1 MTLKDIAKETGVSIS
16 TVSRVINGNF
26 TGAASKEVQ
35 DKIWAAARKGGYIP
49 NTSAQT
55 LRQGKQQKALHQSI
69 ACIYARSTDVQ
80 NDAFFSSLTRSIEQ
94 ETLKNGYVVK
104 YAFYTFDMDNPATQ
118 NQILDNTVDGA
129 VILGRCGGRTLKY
142 LKDHF
147 HKIIYTG
154 LNTIETDYDQVICDG
169 YAIARD
175 AVTYLLKQGHRR
187 IGYIG
192 DVRKEVR
199 YNAYCHV
206 LKEYQLPFDRN
217 ITAHV
222 TLSSEGGY
230 QGANRILN
238 RCSDIDAIFCTND
251 ITAIGAIKAIQ
262 EHGYQIP
269 GQIAVI
275 SMDDIEIAQFVSP
288 MLTTMHIP
296 IDEMGKMAAKILI
309 DRIEGGHTLPLKLS
323 LPYYLVKRESA

>member
-1 MTLKDIAKETGVSIS
+1 MTLKDIARETGVSIS
-16 TVSRVINGNF
+16 TVSRVINGK
-26 TGAASKEVQ
+26 TPGAASKEVQ

-55 LRQGKQQKALHQSI
+55 LRQGKQDKILHQSI
-69 ACIYARSTDVQ
+69 ACIYARSTNVQ

-104 YAFYTFDMDNPATQ
+104 YAFYTFNMDSPATQ
-118 NQILDNTVDGA
+118 SQILGNDVDGA
-129 VILGRCGGRTLKY
+129 VILGRCSRGTLNY
-142 LKDHF
+142 LKEHF
-147 HKIIYTG
+147 RKIVYTG
-154 LNTIETDYDQVICDG
+154 LNAIEADYDQVICDG
-169 YAIARD
+169 YSVAHD
-175 AVTYLLKQGHRR
+175 AVNYLLEQGHER

-192 DVRKEVR
+192 DVRNEVR
-199 YNAYCHV
+199 YDAYCKV
-206 LKEYQLPFDRN
+206 LKEHQIPFDRN

-222 TLSSEGGY
+222 ALSSEGGY

-238 RCSDIDAIFCTND
+238 RCGDVDAIFCTND
-251 ITAIGAIKAIQ
+251 ITAIGAVKAIQ
-262 EHGYQIP
+262 EHGLQIP
-269 GQIAVI
+269 RQIAVI

-296 IDEMGKMAAKILI
+296 TDEMGKMAAKILI
-309 DRIEGGHTLPLKLS
+309 DRIQGGHTLPLKIS